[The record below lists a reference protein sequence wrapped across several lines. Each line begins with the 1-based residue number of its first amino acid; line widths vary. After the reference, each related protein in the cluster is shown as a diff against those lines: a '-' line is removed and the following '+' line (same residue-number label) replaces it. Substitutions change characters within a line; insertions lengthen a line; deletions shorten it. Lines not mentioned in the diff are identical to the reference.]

1 MTRLF
6 KILAFFRVIDSYD
19 ETLSITSI
27 AMYISLY
34 RLATTPQASYCDI
47 GALLVTLG
55 AHSYKKVINK
65 DNNQDTLKG
74 SNENS

>member
-1 MTRLF
+1 MNTLM
-6 KILAFFRVIDSYD
+6 KILIFFKLVDAHD

-34 RLATTPQASYCDI
+34 RLATTPQASYTDI

-55 AHSYKKVINK
+55 NYGYKKYLN
-65 DNNQDTLKG
+65 NNQQPVKG
-74 SNENS
+74 ANDQ